1 MNLNIKKLH
10 PNATLPTY
18 GTDGAAA
25 FDLYACT
32 VDGYAQTGSTIYPGK
47 PVTVGTGLA
56 FDIPEGWCLM
66 VYSRSGM
73 GFNHGIRLANGTG
86 VIDSDYKGEVMVK
99 LVCDNDDV
107 TPQRI
112 DPGSRIAQARLE
124 PVTRCTFTEVDQ
136 LTTTERGTGG
146 FGSTGE

>member
-10 PNATLPTY
+10 PDAKLPTY

-32 VDGYAQTGSTIYPGK
+32 VDGHDQIGSAIYPGK

-73 GFNHGIRLANGTG
+73 GFNQGIRLANGTG
-86 VIDSDYKGEVMVK
+86 LIDSDYKGEVMVK
-99 LVCDNDDV
+99 LVCDNEYD
-107 TPQRI
+107 TPYWI

-136 LTTTERGTGG
+136 LTATERGTGG
-146 FGSTGE
+146 FGSTGA